1 MTTTPKQP
9 IPRGHNSTS
18 LSSFG
23 INEETCQTPLLDD
36 SSACCAEDI
45 LARQRAEGALR
56 ESEERYRLLF
66 ESIPHPTWVF
76 DAETLRFLTVNEAAV
91 RHYGFTREEFSVM
104 TIMDIRPPDQVPAL
118 MDKLNNTP
126 AGASHAGIWKH
137 RKKDGTDI
145 YAEIITH
152 DLILSGRN
160 ARLVLASDVTARIR
174 AEERLHEQ
182 AELLDHLQE
191 AILVLDLEGRVV
203 LWNKSA
209 ERIYGWAVEEVKGVH
224 AYNFL
229 KQGTDSQLEEATR
242 AVFEKGEWT
251 GELHQMTRAHEKILV
266 ESRWNLVRDGE
277 GRPTSILVLNLEITE
292 RKRLEAQF
300 LRVQRLESI
309 GALAGG
315 IAHDIGNI
323 LSPILLSVRLLGMK
337 HSDPETQR
345 FLAILQENAERG
357 GEMIKQVLQF
367 ARGAEGHRI
376 LLQPLHLIDDVAR
389 MLRETLP
396 KSINVQTLM
405 PKGTWSVIGDP
416 TQLHQVLMNLCV
428 NARDAMPHGGQ
439 LTIAAE
445 NVNIDE
451 NYARMNIDA
460 KPGSYALMTVADT
473 GMGIPTE
480 VIDRVFDP
488 FFTTKEFGAG
498 TGLGLST
505 AMGIIKSHDG
515 FITVSSV
522 VGIGSE
528 FKVYIPASQ
537 SRVKA
542 APLNAAPKAKT
553 GHGELILVVDDEAA
567 IREITRCTLEEAG
580 YRVLTASDGTEAVVL
595 LVQSKNDI
603 KVVITDLS
611 MPYMDG
617 PATIRALRK
626 IDPLLRIIVST
637 GVSDRSTN
645 DGSLDSNVN
654 AVLAKP
660 YTADALL
667 NTLTHVLLAP
677 E

>member
-1 MTTTPKQP
+1 MTATPKQP
-9 IPRGHNSTS
+9 ILREHTRKRLENRT
-18 LSSFG
+18 
-23 INEETCQTPLLDD
+23 IDEETRQTQPGDVLAD
-36 SSACCAEDI
+36 CCAQDI

-91 RHYGFTREEFSVM
+91 RHYGYSREELSLM
-104 TIMDIRPPDQVPAL
+104 TIKDIRPPDEIPAL

-152 DLILSGRN
+152 DLLLSGRR
-160 ARLVLASDVTARIR
+160 ARLVLASDVTERIR

-182 AELLDHLQE
+182 AELLDQIQE

-209 ERIYGWAVEEVKGVH
+209 ERIYGWTAEEVKGVH
-224 AYNFL
+224 AGTFL
-229 KQGTDSQLEEATR
+229 KQGTDSQLEEANR
-242 AVFEKGEWT
+242 AVFEKGEWM
-251 GELHQMTRAHEKILV
+251 GELHQMTRAQATILV
-266 ESRWNLVRDGE
+266 ESRWTLVRDAE
-277 GRPTSILVLNLEITE
+277 GRPKSILVLNLEITE

-323 LSPILLSVRLLGMK
+323 LSPILLSVRLLSMK
-337 HSDPETQR
+337 HHDPETQR

-367 ARGAEGHRI
+367 ARGEEGHRI

-396 KSINVQTLM
+396 KSIAVETLM
-405 PKGTWSVIGDP
+405 PKGTWSVIADP

-428 NARDAMPHGGQ
+428 NARDAMPRGGR

-460 KPGSYALMTVADT
+460 KPGSYALITVADT
-473 GMGIPTE
+473 GVGIPTE
-480 VIDRVFDP
+480 IIDRVFDP
-488 FFTTKEFGAG
+488 FFTTKEFGSG

-505 AMGIIKSHDG
+505 VMGIIKSHDG
-515 FITVSSV
+515 FISVSSV

-537 SRVKA
+537 SLMKA
-542 APLNAAPKAKT
+542 ASLNVAPKAKT
-553 GHGELILVVDDEAA
+553 GHGEVILVVDDEAA

-580 YRVLTASDGTEAVVL
+580 YRVLTASDGTEAVVSF
-595 LVQSKNDI
+595 VQSRSDI

-617 PATIRALRK
+617 PATIRALRRV
-626 IDPLLRIIVST
+626 DPLLRIIVST
-637 GVSDRSTN
+637 GVSDKSLN
-645 DGSLDSNVN
+645 DGAIDSNVN

-667 NTLTHVLLAP
+667 NTLAHVLLTP